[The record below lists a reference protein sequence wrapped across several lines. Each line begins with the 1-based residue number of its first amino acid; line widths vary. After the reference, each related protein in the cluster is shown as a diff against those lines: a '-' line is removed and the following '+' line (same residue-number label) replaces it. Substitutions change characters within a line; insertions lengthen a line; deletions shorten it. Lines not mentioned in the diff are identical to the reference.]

1 MLKNNF
7 NANFSTHW
15 TPHTFINGFI
25 AWLFGVTGP
34 LLIVLNAAKIGD
46 LSENMIIS
54 WVFSIY
60 VVGGLITVILSVHY
74 KQPIAFAFTIPGAVL
89 VGTSLMHH
97 SFNDVLGAYIVT
109 GILLIII
116 SLTKTTTLFMKAI
129 PLPIMLGMVSGVLL
143 PFGINIFMSV
153 TESPLINGLALAT
166 FILLSF
172 NKAIGRFVPPI
183 LGAIIVAFIILI
195 SKNTIQIQDLTFS
208 LTMPDFYLPTFN
220 IRTISELVIPL
231 IITVIA
237 IQNAQGIAILDIAGY
252 KSPIEPLTIFSG
264 IGSIINSFFGAHSA
278 CVAGPMTGIL
288 ADESSGKLEHRYKS
302 AIVMGILWI
311 AFGLSA
317 TSVIHIIYKIPVSLI
332 QLLAGLALINVLKDA
347 LVSTFSSNFKMGALF
362 SFMITLSDFALL
374 HIGSPFWGL
383 VFGLLFSYV
392 FEKNDFKE
400 NRR

>member
-1 MLKNNF
+1 MFLSN
-7 NANFSTHW
+7 W
-15 TPHTFINGFI
+15 TPGVFINGFI

-34 LLIVLNAAKIGD
+34 LLIVLNAAKAGD
-46 LSENMIIS
+46 LSNGIIIS

-60 VVGGLITVILSVHY
+60 VVGGLLTVILSIYY
-74 KQPIAFAFTIPGAVL
+74 KVPIAFAFTIPGAIL

-109 GILLIII
+109 GVLLILI
-116 SLTKTTTLFMKAI
+116 SLTKSTTLFMRLI

-143 PFGINIFMSV
+143 PFGINIFSSV

-172 NKAIGRFVPPI
+172 SRKLGRFIPPI
-183 LGAIIVAFIILI
+183 LGAIIVAFIILF
-195 SKNTIQIQDLTFS
+195 SKNAVQIQDFTFTW
-208 LTMPDFYLPTFN
+208 TMPSFYLPTFN

-237 IQNAQGIAILDIAGY
+237 IQNGQGIAILDVSGY

-264 IGSIINSFFGAHSA
+264 VGSIINSFLGAHPAS
-278 CVAGPMTGIL
+278 VAGPMTGIL

-311 AFGLSA
+311 LFGLSA
-317 TSVIHIIYKIPVSLI
+317 TSVINVIYKIPISLI
-332 QLLAGLALINVLKDA
+332 QLLAGLALINVLKDS
-347 LVSTFSSNFKMGALF
+347 LVSTFSANFKIGALF
-362 SFMITLSDFALL
+362 SFIITLSDFTLYNV
-374 HIGSPFWGL
+374 GSPFWGL
-383 VFGLLFSYV
+383 VFGLIFSFV
-392 FEKNDFKE
+392 FEREDFKSSLHE
-400 NRR
+400 E